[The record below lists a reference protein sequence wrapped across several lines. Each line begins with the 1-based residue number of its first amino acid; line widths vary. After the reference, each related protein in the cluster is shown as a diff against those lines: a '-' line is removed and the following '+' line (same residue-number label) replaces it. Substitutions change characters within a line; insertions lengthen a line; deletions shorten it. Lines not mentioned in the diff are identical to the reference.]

1 MPDITLCR
9 GGTCPLRKKCHR
21 YLARPYP
28 IGQSYF
34 AEVPYEETRS
44 FTSQQEVVM
53 GDRKCDYY
61 WPEKR
66 EDTK

>member
-21 YLARPYP
+21 HLAKPYR

-34 AEVPYEETRS
+34 VEVPNK
-44 FTSQQEVVM
+44 
-53 GDRKCDYY
+53 GGKCDYY

-66 EDTK
+66 EDK

>member
-34 AEVPYEETRS
+34 AEVPYELRDTQTNE
-44 FTSQQEVVM
+44 
-53 GDRKCDYY
+53 CDYY